1 MPDSPWRPHLL
12 SRCGDVAAYEPGRG
26 AAAALATSW
35 ELYGYHEGGD
45 AVVALELYVG
55 RTKNPDPLVLVTLG
69 QFYLMAG
76 QGVPELVPAEGPAAD
91 TGSWERNRIRFLA
104 RAAELL
110 EAAGAARPDDAA
122 VDYLLADVERAR
134 GEIEDAEFLVASG
147 MQKCTIPAS
156 MDILARYQELLPK
169 AAVQQ
174 GGAAPEY
181 PPELADRGVG
191 GEVVQD
197 LLVAPDGKVVQIET
211 VRRADRRLA
220 RSAAKAFSQAVFQP
234 ARVGKYPIWSW
245 VRVTTRFG
253 SGDDE

>member
-1 MPDSPWRPHLL
+1 
-12 SRCGDVAAYEPGRG
+12 
-26 AAAALATSW
+26 LATSR

-147 MQKCTIPAS
+147 MQKCTISAS
-156 MDILARYQELLPK
+156 MDILARYQELLPS

-174 GGAAPEY
+174 GGATPEY